1 VSGQQNGFHPV
12 DSLHFSTRST
22 WRLVKL
28 KRFKTRAN
36 RLRFS
41 EPGFLSPAVGLSQLS
56 VSVFLFYTLRENRL
70 QEWFLSSFHVEE
82 IFVLQ
87 IKVVKKSTYI

>member
-1 VSGQQNGFHPV
+1 
-12 DSLHFSTRST
+12 
-22 WRLVKL
+22 VKL

-56 VSVFLFYTLRENRL
+56 VSVFLFYTLRDFKSG
-70 QEWFLSSFHVEE
+70 FLSSFYDKE
-82 IFVLQ
+82 IFVLI
-87 IKVVKKSTYI
+87 IKVLKNLNI